1 VFKKKKIQFVSLRKS
16 DCLVFQIGVSGFGR
30 IETSLVE
37 EEDCSMSS
45 SDDDDDD
52 DDTDDEYDYEEL
64 LLEFKKLISK
74 HIKL

>member
-1 VFKKKKIQFVSLRKS
+1 VKYVSLRKL
-16 DCLVFQIGVSGFGR
+16 DCLVSQTRVSGFGR

-37 EEDCSMSS
+37 EEDCSTSS
-45 SDDDDDD
+45 SDDDDDND

-74 HIKL
+74 YMKL